1 MYRAGLRLIPGHST
15 PTRKVYLIT
24 GSNVDFSQAG
34 AGGGIVNNASAGQF
48 IAIFN
53 NIGESVAGVQVQ
65 QSGASTL
72 VLAGTNT
79 YTGGTLISSGTVQ
92 VRNNSS
98 VGLGAV
104 TLDGGTFQTD
114 GTSPLTF
121 TNAFNVNTTGGT
133 IDNFGSFLT
142 LQGTIADGNGITGV
156 LQFTD
161 TSFSGGTTVLSGA
174 NTYSGGTLISG
185 GTVQVT
191 SVSSVGTGAVTLNG
205 GRFQLD
211 GAGDLT
217 FTNAFRLDTGGG
229 VLDSNGRFLTI
240 GGIISDGNGPG
251 LLQITDTAG
260 GGVTILSGA
269 NTYTG
274 GTLVSGT
281 MLQVN
286 NNASVGTGTVTL
298 DNAIFQT
305 DNTID
310 LTFTNNFQINITA
323 GGGTLDANGK
333 VLTIAGNIS
342 DGNGP
347 GQLRVADTFGGGRL
361 VLLGNNTYSGGT
373 EICFCSTLQLGNST
387 HIASL
392 VGAVS
397 NFGTLDIVNANTA
410 GITSITN
417 DGGFVIFRN
426 ANSAGSMTIDNLSG
440 SGASIEFRQTASAGN
455 ATINNFD
462 GTSTTFFN
470 NATAGNATINNIAGF
485 GSGVIEFNNL
495 SRAGT
500 ATINNA
506 GNGFVV
512 FNDRTTLENGKLV
525 NADGGLVLFNSQSSA
540 GTSLASITN
549 KDLGQVHFLDRSSAG
564 GATIINSDFAVLDFN
579 NRTTAANAT
588 IVNSSFFGMAFLDQS
603 TAGNAFITTSNNS
616 TTFFFNRSD
625 GGTARF
631 ETEAGSVVDFSG
643 SRGPNNDKIINA
655 GSIGGAGTYIIGDG
669 RTLVVGGNNL
679 SSEVSG
685 VIADTCGCT
694 PGSGSLV
701 KVGTGNLTL
710 SGVNTYTG
718 TTSVNG
724 GKLTVNGSI
733 VSSAVHGQFRR
744 YAQRQRLGGQCHRQC
759 RRHPRRQRHRRQH
772 DDQRRRAG
780 ARQFGRPAH
789 GAGQPRVHGG
799 GHLHG
804 RNIARR
810 CRPHQCD
817 RDRDARRRHRQR
829 DLRGPGPTSPS
840 NTPSSMPPAASAAP
854 FEPLVNTN
862 CRRISNPA

>member
-1 MYRAGLRLIPGHST
+1 MDSATVPTAAGQSAIFDAVGPDTINVSGGIAPDSWT
-15 PTRKVYLIT
+15 FNANAQSYLIT

-281 MLQVN
+281 VLQVN

-373 EICFCSTLQLGNST
+373 EICFCSTLQLG
-387 HIASL
+387 
-392 VGAVS
+392 
-397 NFGTLDIVNANTA
+397 
-410 GITSITN
+410 
-417 DGGFVIFRN
+417 
-426 ANSAGSMTIDNLSG
+426 
-440 SGASIEFRQTASAGN
+440 
-455 ATINNFD
+455 
-462 GTSTTFFN
+462 
-470 NATAGNATINNIAGF
+470 
-485 GSGVIEFNNL
+485 
-495 SRAGT
+495 
-500 ATINNA
+500 
-506 GNGFVV
+506 
-512 FNDRTTLENGKLV
+512 
-525 NADGGLVLFNSQSSA
+525 
-540 GTSLASITN
+540 
-549 KDLGQVHFLDRSSAG
+549 
-564 GATIINSDFAVLDFN
+564 DFN
-579 NRTTAANAT
+579 PYR
-588 IVNSSFFGMAFLDQS
+588 QPC
-603 TAGNAFITTSNNS
+603 
-616 TTFFFNRSD
+616 R
-625 GGTARF
+625 
-631 ETEAGSVVDFSG
+631 
-643 SRGPNNDKIINA
+643 RGK
-655 GSIGGAGTYIIGDG
+655 
-669 RTLVVGGNNL
+669 
-679 SSEVSG
+679 
-685 VIADTCGCT
+685 
-694 PGSGSLV
+694 
-701 KVGTGNLTL
+701 
-710 SGVNTYTG
+710 
-718 TTSVNG
+718 
-724 GKLTVNGSI
+724 
-733 VSSAVHGQFRR
+733 QFR
-744 YAQRQRLGGQCHRQC
+744 
-759 RRHPRRQRHRRQH
+759 HP
-772 DDQRRRAG
+772 
-780 ARQFGRPAH
+780 
-789 GAGQPRVHGG
+789 
-799 GHLHG
+799 
-804 RNIARR
+804 
-810 CRPHQCD
+810 
-817 RDRDARRRHRQR
+817 RHRQR
-829 DLRGPGPTSPS
+829 QHRRNHLHYQRWRLRHLPQCQ
-840 NTPSSMPPAASAAP
+840 
-854 FEPLVNTN
+854 F
-862 CRRISNPA
+862 RRLHDDRQPQR